1 MELNADPF
9 SASQISQS
17 CWAVCHDV
25 ETIAADLLPTSMPIY
40 RDEETRAQFEN
51 VVNFFG
57 CMSNCEERYIVKRV
71 AVIVPIATVGKY
83 LTLCTGNGVRVE
95 GNFLFCSG
103 MHYWSDALLL
113 LGLSTQL
120 LSLQKALLQ
129 KA

>member
-40 RDEETRAQFEN
+40 RDEETRTQFEN

-71 AVIVPIATVGKY
+71 AVIVPIATVGKPKSQCLKTY
-83 LTLCTGNGVRVE
+83 
-95 GNFLFCSG
+95 
-103 MHYWSDALLL
+103 
-113 LGLSTQL
+113 QK
-120 LSLQKALLQ
+120 SLIFASKASVVKFQKNLW
-129 KA
+129 

>member
-71 AVIVPIATVGKY
+71 AVIVPIATVGKHKSQC
-83 LTLCTGNGVRVE
+83 LKPTRKVSFLQAKRV
-95 GNFLFCSG
+95 
-103 MHYWSDALLL
+103 
-113 LGLSTQL
+113 L
-120 LSLQKALLQ
+120 LSSKKNLW
-129 KA
+129 